1 MVYSCPDKAVD
12 LYADDSTLHK
22 SGTNINDIQN
32 RLQNDYNNMA
42 LHPGKSKC
50 MLIGPPSKLRQ
61 LGELRLQINGQKLET
76 VKHKTVLGLH
86 IDNHLNWK
94 EQVNTICKR
103 LNSTIAFLNRIN
115 YYLCPEMKTMF
126 YNSNFMSISDYC
138 CFIWGKR
145 KDCSHKITKN
155 LPPEIFETHPF
166 ELLLNLY
173 SRN

>member
-22 SGTNINDIQN
+22 SGTNINDIQT
-32 RLQNDYNNMA
+32 RLQNDLNRINSWCKYNNMA

-50 MLIGPPSKLRQ
+50 MLIGPPSKLSQ
-61 LGELRLQINGQKLET
+61 LCELQLTINGQKLGN
-76 VKHKTVLGLH
+76 VKHKKVFGLH

-126 YNSNFMSISDYC
+126 YNSYFMSISDY
-138 CFIWGKR
+138 
-145 KDCSHKITKN
+145 
-155 LPPEIFETHPF
+155 
-166 ELLLNLY
+166 
-173 SRN
+173 